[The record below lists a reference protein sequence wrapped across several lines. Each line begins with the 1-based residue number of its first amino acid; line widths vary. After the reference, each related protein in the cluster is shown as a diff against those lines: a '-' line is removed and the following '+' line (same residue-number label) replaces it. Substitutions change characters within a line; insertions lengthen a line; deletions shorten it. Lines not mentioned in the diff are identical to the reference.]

1 MPNTVLV
8 VDDHRGVRKLV
19 RHLLEPF
26 GLTVREAASGQEAV
40 EEYERHGGS
49 IGVVVSDFSM
59 PGMNGLETLAA
70 LRKMNPHVR
79 AFLFTAE
86 GDLSADSA
94 LPAAERVFRKP
105 DELGELVE
113 AVTTAA
119 LTADGPRPR

>member
-70 LRKMNPHVR
+70 LRELNPHVR
-79 AFLFTAE
+79 TFLFTAE
-86 GDLSADSA
+86 GDLTANTT
-94 LPAAERVFRKP
+94 LHVAEQVFRKP
-105 DELGELVE
+105 DQLVEMVE

-119 LTADGPRPR
+119 QAGPY